1 MLLHTLN
8 KASDTGL
15 KQECT
20 QSLGP
25 EDALLLME
33 DAVLAVRDD
42 SWRSSLPCPLYVLE
56 ADIQARGLGP
66 FLPEAVACI
75 DYAGFVSL
83 CCEFDN
89 VINWY

>member
-1 MLLHTLN
+1 MPLHTLN

-15 KQECT
+15 KHDCT
-20 QSLGP
+20 QSLGTD
-25 EDALLLME
+25 DALLLIE
-33 DAVLAVRDD
+33 DAVLAVRDI
-42 SWRSSLPCPLYVLE
+42 SWIASLPCPLYVLE
-56 ADIQARGLGP
+56 ADIQARGLTP
-66 FLPEAVACI
+66 LLPEDVGCI